1 MVNNLPLELRSGDQH
16 DVLRRFV
23 NMLAEQ
29 YDLLRNYIDNYLNF
43 YKLGYTNPNSMPDN
57 LMPILGD
64 TIGWELLNVQN
75 KNTSIED
82 YAESTAGDEI
92 GVQAVIN
99 STWKKI
105 LNNLVYV
112 YKTKGTTEAIQSL
125 LNLYGFDSNGFKLH
139 EYGGSTAE
147 HNPTII
153 TNEATNF
160 ENGLKN
166 VQGNVSFV
174 QEIQPFPMI
183 NFRGT
188 NSLGVDW
195 WRNDAN
201 ANGIEFVFNA
211 DKSLSDQTILRSSG
225 SNNDLWDLRL
235 IPSASSTDFSQL
247 QFRLIQV
254 LWFWCAIT
262 NAISMSSPFVDF
274 QNGNI
279 YNVMLQR
286 TTVTGSSPHN
296 AFTQSY
302 ELFVA
307 RKDDDKIL
315 NVSATSMSCGICRA

>member
-1 MVNNLPLELRSGDQH
+1 MC
-16 DVLRRFV
+16 
-23 NMLAEQ
+23 
-29 YDLLRNYIDNYLNF
+29 
-43 YKLGYTNPNSMPDN
+43 
-57 LMPILGD
+57 
-64 TIGWELLNVQN
+64 
-75 KNTSIED
+75 
-82 YAESTAGDEI
+82 
-92 GVQAVIN
+92 
-99 STWKKI
+99 
-105 LNNLVYV
+105 
-112 YKTKGTTEAIQSL
+112 KTKGTTEATQSL

-195 WRNDAN
+195 WRNDVT
-201 ANGIEFVFNA
+201 ANGVEFVFNA
-211 DKSLSDQTILRSSG
+211 DKSLTDQTILRSSG

-235 IPSASSTDFSQL
+235 IPSGSSTDFSQL
-247 QFRLIQV
+247 QFRLNTSNSGSS
-254 LWFWCAIT
+254 AIASKLYLCHLHLLIFKMVT
-262 NAISMSSPFVDF
+262 SI
-274 QNGNI
+274 
-279 YNVMLQR
+279 MLCYR
-286 TTVTGSSPHN
+286 ELLTPSPHN

-315 NVSATSMSCGICRA
+315 DVSATSMSCYIRC